1 MFEDAEN
8 ESKFQIS
15 FGHKKQSDLIKI
27 IQQWQV
33 QNCKQDGIY
42 HCNSPVPS
50 YMSYFE
56 YLGLYILQN

>member
-1 MFEDAEN
+1 MFQDAEN

-42 HCNSPVPS
+42 
-50 YMSYFE
+50 
-56 YLGLYILQN
+56 LYV